1 MKFFLKGT
9 LLGFIS
15 LLVCACS
22 ADYDYTINIDANS
35 LTFISLKSNFEY
47 DVAGVDQ
54 TLIFSVI
61 DDITGE
67 DITAVANFYVNG
79 ASFSGNAY
87 AFQETGTYIFTAK
100 VNDKETNPLTFQVV
114 SGRFV
119 TVNQSRLLRG
129 QQVEFKFFNTS
140 GQDITQTATFF
151 VNGSVINGNA
161 FSSSTAGIYE
171 VFAQY
176 GGTAVSPATSF
187 EVFIPKRKVSYEDYT
202 GTWCGWCPRVT
213 NAIHI
218 LNELSSDIVAI
229 AIHNNDVMVHSQ
241 AQELLLRQTF
251 NVTGFPAARMNRI
264 QVVPQLNEDQPQGID
279 FVLNVAGSN
288 TDNSIA
294 IDTKLSGDLLK
305 VKVKLLSENGLPAD
319 YKLVVYLY
327 QNGLIYPQVNY
338 YHVIESSPWFG
349 LGNPIPDFV
358 HNEVLEVSISD
369 LFGDPIQQVQPFE
382 EFVVEYDPI
391 NLNEFA
397 HTEGVN
403 TFDPQRFG
411 IAVFLVNQS
420 NETLNAQHVK
430 AGQSVSFE

>member
-9 LLGFIS
+9 ILGFIS

-35 LTFISLKSNFEY
+35 LTFISLKSNFEH
-47 DVAGVDQ
+47 DIAGIDQ
-54 TLIFSVI
+54 TLVFTVI
-61 DDITGE
+61 DDVTGE
-67 DITAVANFYVNG
+67 DITPVATFFVNG
-79 ASFSGNAY
+79 VTFSGNAY
-87 AFQETGTYIFTAK
+87 AFQEEGTYTFSAK
-100 VNDKETNPLTFQVV
+100 VNDKETNSLTFQVV

-119 TVNQSRLLRG
+119 TVNKSRLLRG
-129 QQVEFKFFNTS
+129 QQAEFKFFDAS
-140 GQDITQTATFF
+140 GQDITQTATFY
-151 VNGSVINGNA
+151 VNGSAITGNT
-161 FSSSTAGIYE
+161 FTSSTAGNYE

-176 GGTAVSPATSF
+176 GGTGVSPTTGF

-218 LNELSSDIVAI
+218 LNELSNDIVAI
-229 AIHNNDVMVHSQ
+229 AIHNNDEMVHSQ

-251 NVTGFPAARMNRI
+251 NVSGFPAARMNRI
-264 QVVPQLNEDQPQGID
+264 HVVPQLNEDQPEGIN

-305 VKVKLLSENGLPAD
+305 VNVKLLSENGLSSD

-327 QNGLIYPQVNY
+327 QNGLIYPQTNY
-338 YHVIESSPWFG
+338 YNGIASSPWFG
-349 LGNPIPDFV
+349 LGNPIPNFV
-358 HNEVLEVSISD
+358 HNEVLELSMSD
-369 LFGDPIQQVQPFE
+369 LFGDPILQVQPFE
-382 EFVVEYDPI
+382 EYIVEFNPI

-397 HTEGVN
+397 N
-403 TFDPQRFG
+403 TDGNNTYDPQRFG
-411 IAVFLVNQS
+411 VAVFLVNQS

-430 AGQSVSFE
+430 AGQNVNFE

>member
-1 MKFFLKGT
+1 MKFILKVT

-15 LLVCACS
+15 MLLNACS
-22 ADYDYTINIDANS
+22 ADYDYTIDIDANS

-47 DVAGVDQ
+47 DVAGIDQ
-54 TLIFSVI
+54 TLIFSVV

-67 DITAVANFYVNG
+67 DITPVATFYVNG
-79 ASFSGNAY
+79 TAFSGNAY
-87 AFQETGTYIFTAK
+87 SFQEEGTYTFTAK
-100 VNDKETNPLTFQVV
+100 INENETNSLSFQVV

-119 TVNQSRLLRG
+119 TVNHSRLLRG
-129 QQVEFKFFNTS
+129 QQAEFKFFNTN

-151 VNGSVINGNA
+151 VNGMVINGNT
-161 FSSSTAGIYE
+161 FSSSTAGNFE

-176 GGTAVSPATSF
+176 GGTGVSASTSF

-213 NAIHI
+213 SAIHI
-218 LNELSSDIVAI
+218 LNELSNDIVPI
-229 AIHNNDVMVHSQ
+229 AIHNNDEMVHSQ

-264 QVVPQLNEDQPQGID
+264 HVVPQLKEDQPEGID
-279 FVLNVAGSN
+279 FVLNVAGTN
-288 TDNSIA
+288 TDNSVA

-305 VKVKLLSENGLPAD
+305 VKVKLISENGLPAD

-327 QNGLIYPQVNY
+327 QDGLVYPQTNY
-338 YHVIESSPWFG
+338 YHVVESSPWFG

-358 HNEVLEVSISD
+358 HNDVLELAVSD

-382 EFVVEYDPI
+382 EYVMEYDPI

-397 HTEGVN
+397 HTDGNN
-403 TFDPQRFG
+403 TYDPTRFG
-411 IAVFLVNQS
+411 IAVYLVNQN

-430 AGQSVSFE
+430 AGQSVNFE